1 MKIIRDKE
9 YLSQLKNIL
18 IYIKKDKKLAS
29 KKFKEKLD
37 AKINDIP
44 LNPYIHRK
52 SYFFDNKDYRDLI
65 YKGYIVIY
73 KIVKDEIWILE
84 IFKWIER

>member
-1 MKIIRDKE
+1 MKIIRDRE

-18 IYIKKDKKLAS
+18 TYIKKDKVTAS

-52 SYFFDNKDYRDLI
+52 SHFFDDENYRDLI
-65 YKGYIVIY
+65 YKGYVVIY
-73 KIVKDEIWILE
+73 KIKKDEIWILE
-84 IFKWIER
+84 IFKWIDR